1 MMNRILVTGAAGQ
14 LGQAVIRHLM
24 ETYNVPAANIV
35 AATRDVSRL
44 SALAAKGVE
53 VRRADFDDPASLDA
67 AFSAIDTL
75 LVISTDALMVPG
87 LRLRQHQ
94 TAVEAATR
102 AGIQHIA
109 YTSMPSPDKSL
120 VSFAPDHLG
129 TETAIKASGLPY
141 TILRNAWY
149 FDNHLHGMPQNL
161 KNGQWFTARGN
172 GRVADISREDCAH
185 AAAAALL
192 KPPENRTYTLTG
204 AETSTADGLASL
216 ISEVTGKPLAV
227 VQVTPEQL
235 KQAITATGLPDII
248 AGMIASADANIAA
261 GNFDIVTRDFET
273 LTGATPQSA
282 ADFFSAHKSALLG

>member
-1 MMNRILVTGAAGQ
+1 MSKILVTGAAGQ
-14 LGQAVIRHLM
+14 LGQAVIRHLL
-24 ETYNVPAANIV
+24 ETYRVPVGDIV
-35 AATRDVSRL
+35 TASRDVSRL
-44 SALAAKGVE
+44 SALAEKGVE
-53 VRRADFDDPASLDA
+53 VRRADFDDPASLDT
-67 AFSAIDTL
+67 AFSGVTTL
-75 LVISTDALMVPG
+75 LVISTDALTVPG
-87 LRLRQHQ
+87 LRLRQHKA
-94 TAVEAATR
+94 AVEAAAK
-102 AGIQHIA
+102 AGIRHIA
-109 YTSMPSPDKSL
+109 YTSMPNPAKSL

-161 KNGQWFTARGN
+161 KSGQWFTARGN
-172 GRVADISREDCAH
+172 GRFADISREDCAS

-192 KPPENRTYTLTG
+192 KPAENRIYTLTG

-216 ISEVTGKPLAV
+216 ITEVTGKPLAV

-235 KQAITATGLPDII
+235 KQAIAATGLPEII

-261 GNFDIVTRDFET
+261 GNFDILTRDFKT

-282 ADFFSAHKSALLG
+282 ADFFRAHKPALLG